1 MTKPAAQPSNHK
13 LFRIMTETTEN
24 KEKVIKEDEIDLLE
38 VFRKIWAGRKTIIKS
53 MIAFFIIGILV
64 VIFSPKVYKSEITL
78 VVETNAGGSSMSGLL
93 QQFGGLAGIN
103 LNSTNNKEALAPD
116 LYPEVIKSTPF
127 LLEIM
132 KQKVTESKYDSTL
145 TVEQYLK
152 RHTSSSPAGLIMGYT
167 IGLPGKIIGWI
178 RGKQNTSINTKF
190 PLISSDSTSNL
201 SFNPINITTEQSD
214 IIEALAACVNTE
226 QDFKKSNKF
235 VISVEMQDPIVVA
248 QVTSYVVKNLTKYIT
263 EYRTKK
269 AKTDLKFVSAR
280 TSDAEAKYLEA
291 QQALAVYKDRNKNVI
306 LSSVLTEEAQLQ
318 SEYDL
323 AFEVY
328 SALAKQLEQ
337 SKIKVQEVTPVFNV
351 MDPAQVP
358 LKKSKP
364 KTSSTLLIML
374 LFGGVVGTG
383 IIFFSKK

>member
-1 MTKPAAQPSNHK
+1 
-13 LFRIMTETTEN
+13 MTETSEN
-24 KEKVIKEDEIDLLE
+24 KEKIKDDEINLIE
-38 VFRKIWAGRKTIIKS
+38 VFRKIWVGRRTIIKT
-53 MIAFFIIGILV
+53 MIIFFVIGIVV
-64 VIFSPKVYKSEITL
+64 VIFSPKKYKSEITL
-78 VVETNAGGSSMSGLL
+78 VVETNSGGSMSGLL

-103 LNSTNNKEALAPD
+103 LNKTEKEALVPD

-132 KQKVTESKYDSTL
+132 KQKVTESKYDSTI
-145 TVEQYLK
+145 TIEQYLI
-152 RHTSSSPAGLIMGYT
+152 RHTHPSLIGVIKGYT

-178 RGKQNTSINTKF
+178 RGKQNATTKTQVSVF
-190 PLISSDSTSNL
+190 SSDSASNL
-201 SFNPINITTEQSD
+201 SLNPINITKEKSEIT
-214 IIEALAACVNTE
+214 EALAGCINTE

-235 VISVEMQDPIVVA
+235 IISVEMQDPLVVA

-269 AKTDLKFVSAR
+269 AKTDLAFVNAR

-291 QQALAVYKDRNKNVI
+291 QQVLASYKDRNKNVI
-306 LSSVLTEEAQLQ
+306 LASVLTEEAQLQ

-323 AFEVY
+323 AFELY

-351 MDPAQVP
+351 MDPAQIP

-364 KTSSTLLIML
+364 NTSLTLVIML
-374 LFGGVVGTG
+374 FLGGCIGVG
-383 IIFFSKK
+383 IVIWKIFYKNIKNIFN